1 MVAEFIG
8 NLASIWG
15 VFFRVMHH
23 DQCKAVLLF
32 IIKTIVALFLL
43 FLLDDLIAVVLL
55 DFYVRIVPCES
66 IGGDVM
72 RRFDAGVFLTCM
84 LDGNASGCS
93 QWFLS
98 FRRVASGLEKPLL
111 AR

>member
-55 DFYVRIVPCES
+55 DFYVRIVRCES

-72 RRFDAGVFLTCM
+72 RR
-84 LDGNASGCS
+84 
-93 QWFLS
+93 
-98 FRRVASGLEKPLL
+98 LL
-111 AR
+111 AVVSLLSSRSVWPGETTAR